1 MSRRSR
7 INSGSASMEL
17 VLITPAVLV
26 LLLLTVAGGRLVL
39 ARERVDAAARDAA
52 RAATIARSPAA
63 ASADATQAADARLAE
78 SGVTCRT
85 LDVKVDVADFRPGG
99 TVTTTIS
106 CSVDLSDLTL
116 LGVPGTRTITS
127 AAVDTVDTLRGV
139 NP

>member
-1 MSRRSR
+1 MSRPSR
-7 INSGSASMEL
+7 TDSGSASMEL

-52 RAATIARSPAA
+52 RAGTIARSPITAQ
-63 ASADATQAADARLAE
+63 SDATRAADTRLAE
-78 SGVTCRT
+78 AGVTCRT
-85 LDVKVDVADFRPGG
+85 LDVNVDVTNFRPGG
-99 TVTTTIS
+99 TVSTTIS
-106 CSVDLSDLTL
+106 CTVDLSDLTL

-127 AAVDTVDTLRGV
+127 TAVETVDSLRGV